1 MQMIAPGDR
10 HVEPVAYD
18 PKNLPERELIMELPS
33 AVTWLVACILAVS
46 GWMLRQVVFLQTRGL
61 PLF

>member
-18 PKNLPERELIMELPS
+18 PKNLPERELIMEIPS
-33 AVTWLVACILAVS
+33 AVTWLVACIRAVS
-46 GWMLRQVVFLQTRGL
+46 VIEFFKCQMKSFTVLK
-61 PLF
+61 